1 MCSKIFDLSGK
12 VSVVSGAAQ
21 GMGKAMAVAL
31 AEAGSDMAIV
41 DLNGEGLSETASYI
55 ESIGRSVETFT
66 VDVSDVDAIPG
77 IFVRVME
84 NCGRI
89 DFLGNV
95 AGGETVMG
103 SSEDFKV
110 EDFEKSIKSLVVG
123 RFLMCREAGKIMLN
137 QGSGSIVN
145 IGSIGGISSLGR
157 GQIAYQTAM
166 GAVVQMTRSLA
177 TEWASRGVRVN
188 AILPAQVLNPGLQ
201 RRIEE
206 TPEVL
211 NTFLSGIP
219 AGRLGD
225 PDDIKGL
232 SVLLASDA
240 ASWITGALIPMDGGN
255 TALNAGGS
263 YPGSPQVS
271 G

>member
-1 MCSKIFDLSGK
+1 MASQIFDLSGK

-21 GMGKAMAVAL
+21 GMGRAMSVAL
-31 AEAGSDMAIV
+31 AESGSDMAII
-41 DLNGEGLSETASYI
+41 DLNGSGLSDTASYI
-55 ESIGRSVETFT
+55 KSIGRNVEMFT
-66 VDVSDVDAIPG
+66 EDVSDVEAIPG
-77 IFVRVME
+77 IFLDVMGKYGRV
-84 NCGRI
+84 

-103 SSEDFKV
+103 SSEDLKV
-110 EDFEKSIKSLVVG
+110 EDFEKSLKSLVIG
-123 RFLMCREAGKIMLN
+123 RFLMCREAGRIMLK
-137 QGSGSIVN
+137 QGKGSIVN

-201 RRIEE
+201 ERIEK
-206 TPEVL
+206 TPDVL

-219 AGRLGD
+219 AGRIGK

-232 SVLLASDA
+232 SVFLASDS

-263 YPGSPQVS
+263 YPGSPQTS